1 VVGLELPE
9 LEPLELPELEPLELP
24 ELEPLELPESV
35 FGAGGVARA
44 MAL

>member
-1 VVGLELPE
+1 VVG
-9 LEPLELPELEPLELP
+9 LELPELEPLELP